1 MNTVCFLCGSLFNP
15 NLQWRCRSGVIK
27 VQSGKGA
34 EPRPLLLGSL
44 SRAFFFFFWQCFFLS
59 LACWPARVRSRER
72 GLVKVSGGW
81 TQVLEEVR
89 VLC

>member
-15 NLQWRCRSGVIK
+15 NLQRRRYRSGVIK

-44 SRAFFFFFWQCFFLS
+44 SRAFFFFFGSVSFFPLH
-59 LACWPARVRSRER
+59 V
-72 GLVKVSGGW
+72 GLHVSEAGKEDLLKYQVGG
-81 TQVLEEVR
+81 R
-89 VLC
+89 KS